1 MSDEDMASVAT
12 DPKRIVERALFVI
25 GDQNTGKST
34 QLRSLFLD
42 PRLGTQGRIPTW
54 KFPGMYHRL
63 GPGRWLYLRLTSP
76 QEQRETLPNFLDN
89 CARRLDPEK
98 GRWSVACALQASP
111 TKKTPG
117 APEVI
122 EAFIQ
127 RFAPQ
132 RVRAVVLDPDCAGEN
147 RLCVPGLMKALRA
160 IPNCEV
166 MRVDATQRHAHGL
179 EYTAYFYDGF

>member
-1 MSDEDMASVAT
+1 M
-12 DPKRIVERALFVI
+12 R
-25 GDQNTGKST
+25 
-34 QLRSLFLD
+34 RSQTFW
-42 PRLGTQGRIPTW
+42 TTV
-54 KFPGMYHRL
+54 
-63 GPGRWLYLRLTSP
+63 
-76 QEQRETLPNFLDN
+76 
-89 CARRLDPEK
+89 ARRLDPEK

-147 RLCVPGLMKALRA
+147 RLYVPGLMKALRA
-160 IPNCEV
+160 ILNCEV
-166 MRVDATQRHAHGL
+166 MRINATQRHAHGL
-179 EYTAYFYDGF
+179 EYATYFYDGF